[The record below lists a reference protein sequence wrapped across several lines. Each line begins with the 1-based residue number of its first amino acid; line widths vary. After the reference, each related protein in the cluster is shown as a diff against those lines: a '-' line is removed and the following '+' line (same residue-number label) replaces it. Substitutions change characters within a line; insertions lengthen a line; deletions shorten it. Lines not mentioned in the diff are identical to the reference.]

1 MQSGWTPYLDV
12 LGELLE
18 SLEDLGEGE
27 EADLVGEVG
36 LVLVDLGA
44 DGFGHR
50 LLDLGDLDD
59 LGEGVLVGAEDLDD
73 LAGGLLG
80 GGGQLGDS
88 GAGLLGWLPYLDVLG
103 ESVELVLVVVNGG
116 GGSEVVE
123 GSDSQTESELL
134 LVGEDLATDFGGER
148 LLEGS
153 DLVQLLTGKLVG
165 AEDLEDISGGL
176 LGGGRELEHA
186 GLGLLGVGLQ
196 CTYLDDLSED
206 LESGDD
212 LGEGEDADLV
222 GELGLVG
229 LDLGLDGGGEGL
241 LQLVDLDDLS
251 ERVLVGAEDLDDL
264 AGGSLGGGRELGNSG
279 AGLLGTVELVEV
291 VVVGVSVVEVVEGH
305 DSQGESFLDLLDS
318 LVLLEGS
325 LVGDEDVD
333 DLAGGSLGGGRE
345 LGNSGAGLLGARV
358 EGMVPYLDVVGEF
371 LQSLDDLG
379 DGQEADLVGELSL
392 VVVDLSNDGGGEVGL
407 NGLALLVLGLR
418 VLVRDEDLDDLS
430 GGLLGRGRELGDT
443 GAGLLGFLESLED
456 LGQSEDADLVGDV
469 GLEVKINN
477 LDVLGQFVH
486 SVHIGVMRGSVAE
499 MVDGCD
505 ADLLR
510 DLLLEGVDL
519 SEHLNTISIN
529 SIDPSL
535 HSSSSGSVGSDSL
548 IFLHSSNFSF
558 GVLSETKILTMSP
571 NGFWAAGDRVATL
584 ARASSG
590 CAFKVPFRMQCYRNG
605 VPHLDVVSQLLE
617 SLENLGQGEDS
628 NTVSELG
635 LVVLDL
641 GTDGGRELGLDL
653 LCLVQLRGGVLV
665 GEEDLDDLAG
675 GSLGGSGQ
683 LVDACAHLMWVGL
696 SMNELCSAEDLD
708 DLAGRSL
715 SGGRELGNT
724 GASLLGA
731 HSDVL
736 GELLQSRNDLMQS
749 KKSDLVGQLGLTFE
763 LVSVLVSDRV
773 VTDMVDGGESQLL
786 GELLLVGENLSE
798 HLGESILDLS
808 DLHVLLAGS
817 LVGAEN
823 LEYVAG
829 GLLGGG
835 RELEHAGA
843 SFLGPYLDM
852 RGEQIES
859 SDDLLQSKKANLVSE
874 LRLVVLDLGSD
885 WG

>member
-1 MQSGWTPYLDV
+1 MVVEGGDSDLGGDLSLEDV
-12 LGELLE
+12 DLGEDLSGEGLLDLLDLLE
-18 SLEDLGEGE
+18 LVSVGLVGDEDLDHVSEGLLGGGREGADLGACLIGSLEDLGEGE

-279 AGLLGTVELVEV
+279 AGLLGVTMGVPYLDVLGQTVELVEV

-305 DSQGESFLDLLDS
+305 DSQSLGELLLVGEDLSEHLKNGICNDAYLRGESFLDLLDS

-443 GAGLLGFLESLED
+443 GAGLLGR
-456 LGQSEDADLVGDV
+456 
-469 GLEVKINN
+469 
-477 LDVLGQFVH
+477 
-486 SVHIGVMRGSVAE
+486 RGE
-499 MVDGCD
+499 
-505 ADLLR
+505 
-510 DLLLEGVDL
+510 
-519 SEHLNTISIN
+519 
-529 SIDPSL
+529 
-535 HSSSSGSVGSDSL
+535 
-548 IFLHSSNFSF
+548 
-558 GVLSETKILTMSP
+558 
-571 NGFWAAGDRVATL
+571 
-584 ARASSG
+584 
-590 CAFKVPFRMQCYRNG
+590 
-605 VPHLDVVSQLLE
+605 
-617 SLENLGQGEDS
+617 GEDVMVRLE
-628 NTVSELG
+628 TIHEL
-635 LVVLDL
+635 
-641 GTDGGRELGLDL
+641 
-653 LCLVQLRGGVLV
+653 
-665 GEEDLDDLAG
+665 
-675 GSLGGSGQ
+675 
-683 LVDACAHLMWVGL
+683 
-696 SMNELCSAEDLD
+696 NAEHD
-708 DLAGRSL
+708 
-715 SGGRELGNT
+715 
-724 GASLLGA
+724 
-731 HSDVL
+731 
-736 GELLQSRNDLMQS
+736 RNKMA
-749 KKSDLVGQLGLTFE
+749 TF
-763 LVSVLVSDRV
+763 
-773 VTDMVDGGESQLL
+773 
-786 GELLLVGENLSE
+786 
-798 HLGESILDLS
+798 
-808 DLHVLLAGS
+808 
-817 LVGAEN
+817 
-823 LEYVAG
+823 
-829 GLLGGG
+829 
-835 RELEHAGA
+835 
-843 SFLGPYLDM
+843 
-852 RGEQIES
+852 
-859 SDDLLQSKKANLVSE
+859 
-874 LRLVVLDLGSD
+874 
-885 WG
+885 